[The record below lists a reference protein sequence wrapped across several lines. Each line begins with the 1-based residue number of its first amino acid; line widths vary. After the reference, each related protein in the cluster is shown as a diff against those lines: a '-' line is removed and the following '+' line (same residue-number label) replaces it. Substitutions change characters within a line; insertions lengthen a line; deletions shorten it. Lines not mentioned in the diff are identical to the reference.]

1 MIGAFLML
9 TRLVFGTEGAMANSD
24 HLVGALVITIAIIA
38 MAEVARI
45 LRFINVALGV
55 WLVAAPF
62 LLEGANGSATAAS
75 VVIGLALMA
84 LSLPRG
90 KRSREHYAGWDKYVI

>member
-1 MIGAFLML
+1 
-9 TRLVFGTEGAMANSD
+9 MANSD
-24 HLVGALVITIAIIA
+24 HLVGALVITVEIIA
-38 MAEVARI
+38 MAEVARA
-45 LRFINVALGV
+45 LRFINLAFGA

-62 LLEGANGSATAAS
+62 LLEGAHGFATAAS
-75 VVIGLALMA
+75 VAIGLAVMA